1 MTGVS
6 NWVRKLFPRSLS
18 GVRVRNFERCVE
30 DSPGTRIVDELPIG
44 NGKELT
50 IRLAPDSSTSSDL
63 VELLNNAHVTITT
76 LSTEEGAAYLEVRI
90 E

>member
-1 MTGVS
+1 MTRVS
-6 NWVRKLFPRSLS
+6 NWIRKLLSSSLN

-44 NGKELT
+44 NGEGLT

-63 VELLNNAHVTITT
+63 VGLLNDPT
-76 LSTEEGAAYLEVRI
+76 SR
-90 E
+90 

>member
-1 MTGVS
+1 MTRVS
-6 NWVRKLFPRSLS
+6 NWIRNLFPDSLS
-18 GVRVRNFERCVE
+18 EVRVRNFERCVE
-30 DSPGTRIVDELPIG
+30 DSPGTRIVDELPLG
-44 NGKELT
+44 NGQELT

-63 VELLNNAHVTITT
+63 VGLLNNANVTITK